1 MATSIYA
8 ILRRPFYHT
17 QEGASFCFIPPFAYT
32 MNGFGE
38 EEVMDQKL
46 DISEKANLPI
56 FQFFQIPIKG
66 MKTQTLIL
74 ESYNLLI
81 LK

>member
-1 MATSIYA
+1 M
-8 ILRRPFYHT
+8 H
-17 QEGASFCFIPPFAYT
+17 
-32 MNGFGE
+32 GFGE

-66 MKTQTLIL
+66 VKTQNPFL

>member
-1 MATSIYA
+1 M
-8 ILRRPFYHT
+8 H
-17 QEGASFCFIPPFAYT
+17 
-32 MNGFGE
+32 GFGE